1 MKRTGS
7 RASSAILAV
16 MAVLWASVAGAG
28 FQTREAALAALEKT
42 NRLIEAAPTQAGLYT
57 LRGDA
62 YYALNDL
69 YGAMESY
76 TTAIKLDDRQDNAYF
91 GRGMALGRMGRVD
104 EGITDLDVYIRRHPD
119 SSLAYTKRGVRNIWR
134 NHLAEAERDLT
145 RAVELDP
152 GNAEAHDD
160 LGVVHAKHRRIG
172 LAAQHFSTAIRLDP
186 GYQKAYHNL
195 AICFHLRGQNREAL
209 EIVDAGLELEPDSRE
224 SLLLKSTVLKAL
236 GRADEAKAIAERAEF
251 LPESNWS
258 ERSEVGDPIDKRD
271 TVEASK

>member
-1 MKRTGS
+1 MKRTDS

-42 NRLIEAAPTQAGLYT
+42 NRQIEAAPNDAVLYT
-57 LRGDA
+57 LRGEA

-69 YGAMESY
+69 YGAVESY
-76 TTAIKLDDRQDNAYF
+76 TAAIRLDDRQDEAYF

-119 SSLAYTKRGVRNIWR
+119 SSVAYTKRGVRNIWR
-134 NHLAEAERDLT
+134 NHLTEAERDLT
-145 RAVELDP
+145 RAIELDP
-152 GNAEAHDD
+152 DNAEAHDD
-160 LGVVHAKHRRIG
+160 LGVVHAKHNRIG
-172 LAAQHFSTAIRLDP
+172 LAAKHFSTAIRLDP

-195 AICFHLRGQNREAL
+195 AICFHLRGQPREAL
-209 EIVDAGLELEPDSRE
+209 EIVDAGLRLDPDSRD
-224 SLLLKSTVLKAL
+224 SLFLKSTVLEAL

-258 ERSEVGDPIDKRD
+258 ERSEIGGGSKRG
-271 TVEASK
+271 ERQ